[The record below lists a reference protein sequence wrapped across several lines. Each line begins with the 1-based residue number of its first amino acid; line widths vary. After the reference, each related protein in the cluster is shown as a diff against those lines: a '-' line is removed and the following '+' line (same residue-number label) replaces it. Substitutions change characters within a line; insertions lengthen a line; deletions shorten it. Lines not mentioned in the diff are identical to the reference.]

1 MAEITNPTTPNSTKA
16 TTNAATNGAEDVI
29 PTPTV
34 EKLTKK
40 VLITRIRAIN
50 PNIKGLNREPKKDLL
65 KIYEELTGHPNV
77 REERLVCENKYL
89 KETNEKLEWNLLLAH
104 RWAAYLDKDH
114 KKLLSERNEIN
125 RKNYKAKEKLM
136 DITMLIMD
144 LSADESINEGANL
157 KLNNVLKEAY
167 NLLDV
172 GEENPLY
179 IPDEED
185 DDNDNDEV
193 IVLDGI

>member
-1 MAEITNPTTPNSTKA
+1 MAEITKPTTPNATK
-16 TTNAATNGAEDVI
+16 NGAEDVI

-104 RWAAYLDKDH
+104 RWAARLDKDH
-114 KKLLSERNEIN
+114 KRLLSERNQIN
-125 RKNYKAKEKLM
+125 RKNFKAKEKLM
-136 DITMLIMD
+136 DIVMLIMD

-185 DDNDNDEV
+185 DNDNDDNDDED
-193 IVLDGI
+193 IVLRAI